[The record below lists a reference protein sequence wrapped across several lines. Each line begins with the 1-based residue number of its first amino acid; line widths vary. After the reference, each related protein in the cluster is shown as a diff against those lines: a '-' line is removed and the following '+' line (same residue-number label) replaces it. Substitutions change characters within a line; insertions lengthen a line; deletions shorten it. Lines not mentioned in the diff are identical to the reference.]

1 MRRDIARVSAARA
14 AAIVAA
20 CAALAACSSVER
32 ALNLNP
38 ESPPANAAAAANT
51 PAGAAAA
58 TDAAVNPSDIPCPDV
73 TVRNGAATL
82 IIRKT
87 PSAAGEPNAMDVRY
101 QGTIVRLARDCTPR
115 AGLMTVKVG
124 IEGRVITGPAGGPG
138 EVDVPLRLAVVQE
151 GPNPKTV
158 LSKLVH
164 IPVSVTPDN
173 GTVTFTHVD
182 PDVAFPMPKPIGDL
196 SSYVIYVGFDPNAA
210 QPQRAKPRPRRKG

>member
-1 MRRDIARVSAARA
+1 MRGDIAGVKAARA
-14 AAIVAA
+14 AAIVGA

-32 ALNLNP
+32 TLNLNP
-38 ESPPANAAAAANT
+38 EPPPASAAAAANT
-51 PAGAAAA
+51 PAGAAATA
-58 TDAAVNPSDIPCPDV
+58 DAALNPSDIPCPDV

-101 QGTIVRLARDCTPR
+101 QGSIVKLARDCAPR
-115 AGLMTVKVG
+115 AGIMTVKVG

-138 EVDVPLRLAVVQE
+138 AVDVPLRLAVVQE

-164 IPVSVTPDN
+164 IPVAVTADDN
-173 GTVTFTHVD
+173 TVTFTHID
-182 PDVAFPMPKPIGDL
+182 PDVSFPMPKPVGDL
-196 SSYVIYVGFDPNAA
+196 SAYVIYVGFDPNAG